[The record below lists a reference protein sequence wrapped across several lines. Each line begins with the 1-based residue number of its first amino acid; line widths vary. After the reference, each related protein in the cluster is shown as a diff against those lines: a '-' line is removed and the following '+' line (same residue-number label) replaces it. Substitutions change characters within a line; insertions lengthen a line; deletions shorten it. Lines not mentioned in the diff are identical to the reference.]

1 ILQPVS
7 SFVLAEYK
15 DRSSRTNAAQSPT
28 LSVRGGYKAFVE
40 KMVIAALTGIVY
52 LGDSYTQDKVANING
67 SLYQLIMNMAFMFQ
81 FVVVN
86 HFCSEISTF
95 YREYSSGLY
104 SVPAY
109 FLAKNLAEL
118 PTYTLSA
125 VIFGT
130 ILYWMSRLFPLWE
143 AFGFYLLIAVLV
155 QNTAI
160 SIAYAVGCVFGSVST
175 AVAILPIF
183 VVPMMAFGG
192 YFINQG
198 SLPFYFYPF
207 KYLSYFGYAFES
219 LTVNEWSH
227 AANDLEHWVAI
238 EMGPMSSK
246 V

>member
-1 ILQPVS
+1 M
-7 SFVLAEYK
+7 
-15 DRSSRTNAAQSPT
+15 
-28 LSVRGGYKAFVE
+28 LSKRQ
-40 KMVIAALTGIVY
+40 VIAALTGIVY

-67 SLYQLIMNMAFMFQ
+67 SLYQLVMNMAFMFQ

-118 PTYTLSA
+118 PTYTLAA

-130 ILYWMSRLFPLWE
+130 ILYWMSRLFPLWD

-160 SIAYAVGCVFGSVST
+160 SIGMLIHLHQNKEFGSHEMKKSD
-175 AVAILPIF
+175 
-183 VVPMMAFGG
+183 
-192 YFINQG
+192 
-198 SLPFYFYPF
+198 F
-207 KYLSYFGYAFES
+207 KSQQIRSSG
-219 LTVNEWSH
+219 
-227 AANDLEHWVAI
+227 DVAI
-238 EMGPMSSK
+238 EPLIYR
-246 V
+246 